1 VNNSILNIGFI
12 LKDLNAYQSHVKPFF
27 DNAPHNKYYFFVFHI
42 NKYYSHQKEI
52 NYCNIKFIDLT
63 LNKNINK
70 TLKFYKIDFLLSINP
85 GNIFDLFVSTVAKNI
100 NIPTAYYQHGLQLD
114 FTSFNPKILFQSS
127 SFIKKINSIRKY
139 SFFYFLFFINIISSS
154 NKIFLMRTVWL
165 KTLIL
170 LNKRDIAIL
179 PKYGLKENH
188 VDYAFMFGEI
198 DKNYLIS
205 SMNMDSRNIFITGY
219 PFLQYDKYNFSNKKL
234 INKKTRK
241 ALYLSTALR
250 ATGVSPITIE
260 EEKMF
265 YQKLFK
271 QVDKA
276 GYKLILKLHPLE
288 DPLLF
293 KSYFNGMD
301 VEILSN
307 VNLADLCYESDLV
320 IGEYTTTFFYAIREK
335 KPIIIINSNY
345 FNEYPFD
352 FTKFGIGV
360 KSDIDELA
368 TVISKNKNLTRANM
382 LAYEKFSRNYI
393 NYNGCSYNKI
403 YNHIENILDYN

>member
-1 VNNSILNIGFI
+1 
-12 LKDLNAYQSHVKPFF
+12 
-27 DNAPHNKYYFFVFHI
+27 
-42 NKYYSHQKEI
+42 
-52 NYCNIKFIDLT
+52 
-63 LNKNINK
+63 
-70 TLKFYKIDFLLSINP
+70 
-85 GNIFDLFVSTVAKNI
+85 
-100 NIPTAYYQHGLQLD
+100 
-114 FTSFNPKILFQSS
+114 
-127 SFIKKINSIRKY
+127 
-139 SFFYFLFFINIISSS
+139 
-154 NKIFLMRTVWL
+154 
-165 KTLIL
+165 
-170 LNKRDIAIL
+170 
-179 PKYGLKENH
+179 
-188 VDYAFMFGEI
+188 
-198 DKNYLIS
+198 
-205 SMNMDSRNIFITGY
+205 
-219 PFLQYDKYNFSNKKL
+219 LQYDKYNFSKRKL

-250 ATGVSPITIE
+250 TTGVSPITIE

-271 QVDKA
+271 QVNKA

-301 VEILSN
+301 VEIHSN
-307 VNLADLCYESDLV
+307 VNLADLCFESDLV

-352 FTKFGIGV
+352 FTKFGIGF

-368 TVISKNKNLTRANM
+368 IIISKNKNLTRENK

-393 NYNGCSYNKI
+393 NYDGSSYIKI